1 MVEQVI
7 VSNGGEVGKLEI
19 VDIGGIAF
27 LYLLF
32 DIGIYHCKRLSRTG
46 RSQYDG
52 GTERIHDIDPA
63 IVPLLAIIEPCRQIY
78 RIFVFDKPC
87 FLHETFVLV
96 VEHIVHK
103 VLFEKAGDPYT
114 CGKQAEIADGKS
126 EYIKGGACH

>member
-1 MVEQVI
+1 MADQVI
-7 VSNGGEVGKLEI
+7 VSNGREVGKLEV

-27 LYLLF
+27 LYLLL

-52 GTERIHDIDPA
+52 GTEGVHDIDPA
-63 IVPLLAIIEPCRQIY
+63 VIPFLVIIEPCRQIY
-78 RIFVFDKPC
+78 RVFIFNQTG

-96 VEHIVHK
+96 IEYIVHEI
-103 VLFEKAGDPYT
+103 LFEQTGDPYT
-114 CGKQAEIADGKS
+114 GSEQAEVTDGKS

>member
-52 GTERIHDIDPA
+52 ARKGFTTLIQ
-63 IVPLLAIIEPCRQIY
+63 PL
-78 RIFVFDKPC
+78 FH
-87 FLHETFVLV
+87 FL
-96 VEHIVHK
+96 
-103 VLFEKAGDPYT
+103 P
-114 CGKQAEIADGKS
+114 
-126 EYIKGGACH
+126 

>member
-1 MVEQVI
+1 MTDQVV

-32 DIGIYHCKRLSRTG
+32 DVGVHHRKGLARTG
-46 RSQYDG
+46 RSQHDG
-52 GTERIHDIDPA
+52 GTERVHDIDPSV
-63 IVPLLAIIEPCRQIY
+63 VPLLAIIEPCRQIY
-78 RIFVFDKPC
+78 GIFIFDKPC

-114 CGKQAEIADGKS
+114 GGEQAEIADGKS

>member
-1 MVEQVI
+1 MTDQVV

-27 LYLLF
+27 LYLLL
-32 DIGIYHCKRLSRTG
+32 DVGVHHRKGLSRTG

-52 GTERIHDIDPA
+52 GTEGVHDIDPA
-63 IVPLLAIIEPCRQIY
+63 VVPLLAIIEPCRQIY

-87 FLHETFVLV
+87 FLHETLVLV
-96 VEHIVHK
+96 VEHIVHE
-103 VLFEKAGDPYT
+103 VLSEQTGDPYT
-114 CGKQAEIADGKS
+114 GGEQAEVADGKS